1 MWWHQGEPKLILR
14 SSHTWPREGTS
25 DRGNHADAV
34 PLTGH
39 EGARD
44 TTGTTPPTGLT
55 GSPGPATGIRSS
67 LSFDSSGKKKTQER
81 KGGEKGRRL
90 KKKQGKLRL
99 THQTSPKC
107 LPLPANN

>member
-1 MWWHQGEPKLILR
+1 MWWHQGAPKLILR

-55 GSPGPATGIRSS
+55 GSPGTATGIRSS

-107 LPLPANN
+107 LPLPTNN